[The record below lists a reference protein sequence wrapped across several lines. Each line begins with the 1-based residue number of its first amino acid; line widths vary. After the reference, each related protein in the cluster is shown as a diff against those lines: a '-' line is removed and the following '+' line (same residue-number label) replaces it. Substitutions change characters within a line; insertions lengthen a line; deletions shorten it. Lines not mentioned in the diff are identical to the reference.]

1 MAVPADRSSVNPVPG
16 EASTILFRQF
26 LALALAASLAA
37 HPSASPAASLAVVT
51 HSDRARIGDAD
62 ASVGTTLYDGDR
74 LSTEAQGSL
83 RITSASLSLHLDPQ
97 TALTLHQPAI
107 PHPAATTIDLASGT
121 LIFSTTP
128 SASVAILAN
137 GAVLRPAGGSL
148 TIATIKIISG
158 RELHVFAQRGAL
170 EFSYR
175 CETEVVE
182 EGKSYGVLLDP
193 SDKEIAYAASL
204 DSDQDRKKPP
214 KRRPVFLF
222 IMIGVV
228 VGAGIPI
235 LLRALESP
243 DSPARSHSN

>member
-1 MAVPADRSSVNPVPG
+1 M
-16 EASTILFRQF
+16 
-26 LALALAASLAA
+26 
-37 HPSASPAASLAVVT
+37 
-51 HSDRARIGDAD
+51 
-62 ASVGTTLYDGDR
+62 
-74 LSTEAQGSL
+74 STEARGSL
-83 RITSASLSLHLDPQ
+83 RITSPFLSLHLDPQ
-97 TALTLHQPAI
+97 TTLTLHQPAI

-128 SASVAILAN
+128 TASLAVLAD
-137 GAVLRPAGGSL
+137 GAVLRPASGSL

-158 RELHVFAQRGAL
+158 RELHVFAQRGSL

-204 DSDQDRKKPP
+204 DPDQDRKKPP

-222 IMIGVV
+222 IMIGAVA
-228 VGAGIPI
+228 GAGIPF
-235 LLRALESP
+235 LVHAVESP
-243 DSPARSHSN
+243 DSPARPHSN

>member
-1 MAVPADRSSVNPVPG
+1 VDRSSVNPVPG

-26 LALALAASLAA
+26 LALALASSLAA
-37 HPSASPAASLAVVT
+37 HPSASPAAPLAVVT
-51 HSDRARIGDAD
+51 HSDRAHIGDAD

-74 LSTEAQGSL
+74 LSTDAQGSL
-83 RITSASLSLHLDPQ
+83 RINSASLLLHLAPR
-97 TALTLHQPAI
+97 TTLTLHVPGI
-107 PHPAATTIDLASGT
+107 PHPAATTIDLASGA
-121 LIFSTTP
+121 LIFSTPP
-128 SASVAILAN
+128 SASVAVLAN

-158 RELHVFAQRGAL
+158 RELHVFAQRGPL

-204 DSDQDRKKPP
+204 DPDQDRKKHEM
-214 KRRPVFLF
+214 RPVFLF
-222 IMIGVV
+222 IVIGAVA
-228 VGAGIPI
+228 GAGIPI

-243 DSPARSHSN
+243 DSLARPHSN

>member
-1 MAVPADRSSVNPVPG
+1 
-16 EASTILFRQF
+16 
-26 LALALAASLAA
+26 
-37 HPSASPAASLAVVT
+37 
-51 HSDRARIGDAD
+51 
-62 ASVGTTLYDGDR
+62 VGTTLYDGDR

-97 TALTLHQPAI
+97 TTLTLHVPAI

-121 LIFSTTP
+121 LIFS
-128 SASVAILAN
+128 ASPGALSFAVLAN
-137 GAVLRPAGGSL
+137 GAVLRTVSSAS

-158 RELHVFAQRGAL
+158 RELHVFAQRGSL

-204 DSDQDRKKPP
+204 DPDQDRKNPP
-214 KRRPVFLF
+214 KHRPVFLF
-222 IMIGVV
+222 IMIGAVA
-228 VGAGIPI
+228 GAGIPI
-235 LLRALESP
+235 LVHELESP
-243 DSPARSHSN
+243 DSPARPHSN